1 MMNGESVVPNFLKVR
16 KEKDCIIVNN
26 SELEIFFLNRSAAVL
41 FAILVKERNRMK
53 AFKIYKEI
61 FRGKVNDE
69 ELLKDFNKCL
79 EYFIEKR
86 IFLLN

>member
-1 MMNGESVVPNFLKVR
+1 MINSESVVTNFLKLR

-26 SELEIFFLNRSAAVL
+26 SELEIFFLNRSDAVL